1 MKSRTT
7 LSKSETRK
15 ISLILLYLAI
25 VFGIVI
31 GSILFSVSESKF
43 VSSEFVMQYISPFE
57 LKGSLLDFFGYS
69 VLSYSLFVISF
80 FILGFC
86 TFGQIMSV
94 ILIAFRGIGIGV
106 SVSSMY
112 ALMGKK
118 AILAVLLLAVPK
130 LVATSVIFVV
140 ASRESLKLAN
150 KLYSYAFK
158 ALCDDEMKKYIR
170 LYCIKFI
177 VLLFFL
183 LLTAAADGAL
193 NYFFVDLCY

>member
-94 ILIAFRGIGIGV
+94 ILIVFRGIGIGV

-118 AILAVLLLAVPK
+118 AILAAGYSGNIASGMEYREFTPFASDQNNCRRYDSGMLPFDGGNLPGMYIMRPD
-130 LVATSVIFVV
+130 TDEQSIF
-140 ASRESLKLAN
+140 
-150 KLYSYAFK
+150 
-158 ALCDDEMKKYIR
+158 
-170 LYCIKFI
+170 
-177 VLLFFL
+177 
-183 LLTAAADGAL
+183 
-193 NYFFVDLCY
+193 